1 MLTDIQFEKL
11 DFLIMLLLHKVKGK
25 RFLFYVFSLLLLLYS
40 CFSAKTLT
48 CKMPV
53 G

>member
-25 RFLFYVFSLLLLLYS
+25 RFLFYVFSLLLL
-40 CFSAKTLT
+40 
-48 CKMPV
+48 
-53 G
+53 